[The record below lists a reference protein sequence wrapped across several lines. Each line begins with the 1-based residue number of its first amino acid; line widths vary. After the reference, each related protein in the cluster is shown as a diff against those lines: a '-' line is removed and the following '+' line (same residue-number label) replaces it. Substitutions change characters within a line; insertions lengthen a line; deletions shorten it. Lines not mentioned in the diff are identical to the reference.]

1 MESKGMNLL
10 EALGKHDRISPKEAS
25 RNVREWIS
33 TQIFHTYNYH
43 CIAKK
48 KKRGGGGGGRQA
60 SFDLVTSD
68 FVPAK
73 EEGNAVPLCQA
84 KPSPSFIN
92 LQAKTP
98 PATFLNIQTRP
109 SGKDVGKIS

>member
-1 MESKGMNLL
+1 LTTSLIISFGEIFRRGIMESKGMNLL

-48 KKRGGGGGGRQA
+48 KKRGGGGGGKKTNQN
-60 SFDLVTSD
+60 FHYCEGQEWHLV
-68 FVPAK
+68 
-73 EEGNAVPLCQA
+73 
-84 KPSPSFIN
+84 SPS
-92 LQAKTP
+92 
-98 PATFLNIQTRP
+98 
-109 SGKDVGKIS
+109 S